1 MEKVSGVVHR
11 VTYKNDSNGYA
22 ILKIIPSRDSEK
34 KLFDIESDPNQTI
47 TVTGNI
53 AMIKKGEEVD
63 FLGEWKNHPKYG
75 TFLDVKQFH
84 INTPTSIEGLAR
96 FLSTDY
102 FKGIGEKTAKAL
114 IDKFGEKLPEII
126 ENSPT
131 KLASIKGI
139 TKEKAKDIHESWM
152 KAKNIR
158 DEMIAL
164 QGIGLSTSTAQKV
177 ITAYPGEAVKKI
189 RENPYQ
195 LAQDIWGVGFVKADE
210 IARTMG
216 FEVTHP
222 FRIRAGIRFTLYKAI
237 DNGHMYLPYSE
248 LVDGA
253 MKILG
258 VNKPEIETQLKAMI
272 DSKEL
277 ISTPMS
283 NYKAI
288 YLRKYYEVEK
298 ELARRL
304 GELSAGGV
312 ISELSLRGAK
322 RRGNPSAENAEIAS
336 PDAGVPNDVSS
347 VIAKQSRSDLLWRS
361 NDNRDYRVENLRF
374 PPRNDGQSGDK
385 ESHPSL
391 RAKRSDLD
399 LNKDL
404 EEIEKERGFSLD
416 PKQEE
421 AVRMVFNNKVSVLT
435 GGPGTGKSTT
445 IDTIVRIAQKHSL
458 SVALTA
464 PTGRAAKRMEE
475 VSSYPAYTIHRLLR
489 LQPGEI
495 AAYNEDNPLLYD
507 VIIVDEA
514 SMLDSFLALHLLKAI
529 KPGAHLLL
537 VGDADQL
544 PSVQAGNVLHDIIE
558 SGRFPVTSL
567 DVIFRQAKESAIIQN
582 AHRIK
587 NGVFPQ
593 LLPHPTD
600 FYLFEIEDLED
611 VANEIVSL
619 VTTRLPKQFKL
630 DPKKDIQVMAP
641 LYKTK
646 SGVIELNKL
655 IQAQLN
661 PKSHKK
667 NEVKYG
673 FTIFR
678 EGDRVMQLK
687 NNYEKDVYNGD
698 VGIIVGIEN
707 GDNIKLLVEFPDKLA
722 PKEYKDDQVRE
733 LTLAYAVSVHKSQG
747 SEYPAVV
754 MPITTSHY
762 IMLQRNLLYTA
773 VTRAKK
779 LVVLVGSK
787 RAIHIALNNDKP
799 QKRYSG
805 LARQIAQY
813 N

>member
-22 ILKIIPSRDSEK
+22 ILKIVPSRDSEK

-53 AMIKKGEEVD
+53 AMLKKGEEVD

-84 INTPTSIEGLAR
+84 VDTPTSIEGLKR
-96 FLSTDY
+96 FLATDY
-102 FKGIGEKTAKAL
+102 FKGIGDKTAQTL
-114 IDKFGEKLPEII
+114 IEKFGEKLPETI

-139 TKEKAKDIHESWM
+139 TKEKAQNIHESWM

-177 ITAYPGEAVKKI
+177 ITAYPGEGVKKI

-248 LVDGA
+248 LVDSA

-258 VNKPEIETQLKAMI
+258 VNKPQIETQLKEMI
-272 DSKEL
+272 DSEEL

-288 YLRKYYEVEK
+288 YLAKYYEVEK

-304 GELSAGGV
+304 
-312 ISELSLRGAK
+312 SELSTG
-322 RRGNPSAENAEIAS
+322 ETEIAS
-336 PDAGVPNDVSS
+336 PDADVPKDVSS

-385 ESHPSL
+385 ESAPSS
-391 RAKRSDLD
+391 RATTWRGDLD
-399 LNKDL
+399 LSKDL

-416 PKQEE
+416 PKQGE
-421 AVRMVFNNKVSVLT
+421 AVKMVFNNKVSVLT

-558 SGRFPVTSL
+558 SGRFPVISL

-582 AHRIK
+582 AHKIK

-619 VTTRLPKQFKL
+619 VTDRLPKQFKL
-630 DPKKDIQVMAP
+630 DAKKDIQVMAP

-646 SGVIELNKL
+646 SGVTELNKL

-673 FTIFR
+673 FTVFR
-678 EGDRVMQLK
+678 EGDRVMQLR

-698 VGIIVGIEN
+698 VGIIVGIES
-707 GDNIKLLVEFPDKLA
+707 GDNIRLLVEFPDKPA

-805 LARQIAQY
+805 LARQIAEY